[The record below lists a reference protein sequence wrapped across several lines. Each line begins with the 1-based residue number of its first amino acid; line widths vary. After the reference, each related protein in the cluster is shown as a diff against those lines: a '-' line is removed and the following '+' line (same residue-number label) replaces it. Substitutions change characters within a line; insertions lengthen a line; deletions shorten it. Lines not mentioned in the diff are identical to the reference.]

1 MLQTID
7 QPISPAAL
15 RQRIFQG
22 EILLFPQHP
31 AIIEFC
37 QSVQVLCEQML
48 DTDLP
53 THSHLGIDRHNWL
66 DQIFQFQQAAKAHPV
81 CRTAFATFVE
91 GLGLRL
97 SNTFRD
103 RFIFRV
109 VPPQSD
115 HSNGAHAFVDTH
127 RDSWGAGIYQQINWW
142 GALYDYPADTGIEF
156 YPDYFDQPIVNN
168 TADWSYEKYRDAR
181 QRQSQELKP
190 DYKSVPSLL
199 VQPSGTCFRPQI
211 KPGDIIAFSSAHLH
225 GSSDNV
231 TDSCR
236 FSFETRTVNRDD
248 IHSGLR
254 APNVDNA
261 SNEQMLRLFTNMA
274 DGSRLSKQDFL
285 Q

>member
-1 MLQTID
+1 
-7 QPISPAAL
+7 
-15 RQRIFQG
+15 
-22 EILLFPQHP
+22 
-31 AIIEFC
+31 
-37 QSVQVLCEQML
+37 ML

-53 THSHLGIDRHNWL
+53 THSHQGNDRHDWL
-66 DQIFQFQQAAKAHPV
+66 DQIFQFQQTAKVHPV
-81 CRTAFATFVE
+81 CQTAFATFLE
-91 GLGLRL
+91 CLGLRL
-97 SNTFRD
+97 FDTFCD

-109 VPPQSD
+109 VPPQSNQP
-115 HSNGAHAFVDTH
+115 NGAHAFVDTH

-156 YPDYFDQPIVNN
+156 YPDYFDLPIANN
-168 TADWSYEKYRDAR
+168 TADWSYDKYRDAR
-181 QRQSQELKP
+181 QQQSQALKP

-199 VQPSGTCFRPQI
+199 EQLSGTCFRPQI

-225 GSSDNV
+225 GSAGNH

-261 SNEQMLRLFTNMA
+261 SSSQLLKLFTNMV